1 MHNTHDHAGESKGD
15 RHWWLS
21 VEHNAKGH
29 EVIFSFI
36 DFGVGIFRSLENKGP
51 DEPLAGALDYIKK
64 LFPMAQTQVEK
75 LSLILE
81 GKVRLTQTNEYYR
94 GKGLAAVL
102 SDRMCEHILEVGKK
116 PVWAH
121 SSSNLGSMK
130 TALKC
135 GFVQDKI
142 NTVIR
147 KNDSGG

>member
-1 MHNTHDHAGESKGD
+1 MSGRQFWKSWRRCIWKNEGGIEYSPP
-15 RHWWLS
+15 S
-21 VEHNAKGH
+21 
-29 EVIFSFI
+29 I
-36 DFGVGIFRSLENKGP
+36 DFH
-51 DEPLAGALDYIKK
+51 
-64 LFPMAQTQVEK
+64 EK
-75 LSLILE
+75 L
-81 GKVRLTQTNEYYR
+81 KHR
-94 GKGLAAVL
+94 
-102 SDRMCEHILEVGKK
+102 RMCEHILEVGKK

>member
-1 MHNTHDHAGESKGD
+1 MTDFFRDKEVLLDSRLEYSYLSHKFIGETHED
-15 RHWWLS
+15 
-21 VEHNAKGH
+21 
-29 EVIFSFI
+29 
-36 DFGVGIFRSLENKGP
+36 
-51 DEPLAGALDYIKK
+51 
-64 LFPMAQTQVEK
+64 
-75 LSLILE
+75 
-81 GKVRLTQTNEYYR
+81 YR

-147 KNDSGG
+147 NNDSGG

>member
-1 MHNTHDHAGESKGD
+1 MSACTTRETLWK
-15 RHWWLS
+15 
-21 VEHNAKGH
+21 
-29 EVIFSFI
+29 I
-36 DFGVGIFRSLENKGP
+36 
-51 DEPLAGALDYIKK
+51 LD
-64 LFPMAQTQVEK
+64 LFE
-75 LSLILE
+75 
-81 GKVRLTQTNEYYR
+81 
-94 GKGLAAVL
+94 GLAAVL